1 MNALLQ
7 LWTRQAAPYR
17 RCASTTVLAP
27 AHTGATGM
35 RAALAFLI
43 GFLLL
48 AMACTNAM
56 ATPLTVQ
63 HALGTTTIAQT
74 PKRIITLFQGATD
87 ITVALGV
94 KPLAT
99 VESWTE
105 KPVYRYLRKD
115 LEGVPMVGLETQPS
129 LEDIARLKP
138 DLIIASKFR
147 NEKIYDLLSYIAP
160 TVAVEEIYEF
170 RENTRLIGQALHRQ
184 AAAQALLDKWDARL
198 AQTKKRLQDKF
209 GAAWPLSVSIV
220 DFRSDHVRIYL
231 ANSFA
236 GSVLADLG
244 FVWSEPFK
252 KSGWPLM
259 KLTSKESIPVMD
271 ADVFFVQMRSDS
283 RVVQNRYDDWSR
295 HLLWQQLKAVK
306 NKQVY
311 LVDNVYWSL
320 AGGIL
325 SANLMLDELEQLLH
339 APAGVQQ

>member
-1 MNALLQ
+1 MNATSQ
-7 LWTRQAAPYR
+7 LWARQTASNPGRVRTIVLAAVHAGSAGR
-17 RCASTTVLAP
+17 RSLGMRIWFLLTVL
-27 AHTGATGM
+27 
-35 RAALAFLI
+35 
-43 GFLLL
+43 
-48 AMACTNAM
+48 ACTNAM
-56 ATPLTVQ
+56 AAPFTVQ
-63 HALGTTTIAQT
+63 HALGVTTIPDT
-74 PKRIITLFQGATD
+74 PQRVITLFQGATD
-87 ITVALGV
+87 IAVALGV

-99 VESWTE
+99 VESWAE

-160 TVAVEEIYEF
+160 TVAVDEVYQF
-170 RENTRLIGQALHRQ
+170 RDNTRLIGQALNRQ
-184 AAAQALLDKWDARL
+184 SQAQVLLDKWDARL
-198 AQTKKRLQDKF
+198 AQTKRRLQDKF
-209 GAAWPLSVSIV
+209 GAAWPLSVSIL

-244 FVWSEPFK
+244 FVWSEPFR

-283 RVVQNRYDDWSR
+283 RVVQNRYEDWSR
-295 HLLWQQLKAVK
+295 HLLWQQLTAVK

-325 SANLMLDELEQLLH
+325 SANLMLDELEQLLGS
-339 APAGVQQ
+339 PAGLQK

>member
-1 MNALLQ
+1 MNVLSQ
-7 LWTRQAAPYR
+7 LWIRQT
-17 RCASTTVLAP
+17 ASNSGRVRTIVLAA
-27 AHTGATGM
+27 AHACSTGWRSYRM
-35 RAALAFLI
+35 RI
-43 GFLLL
+43 WLLL
-48 AMACTNAM
+48 SVLAGTNAM
-56 ATPLTVQ
+56 AAPFTVP
-63 HALGTTTIAQT
+63 HALGVTTVPDT
-74 PKRIITLFQGATD
+74 PERVITLFQGATD
-87 ITVALGV
+87 IAVALGV

-105 KPVYRYLRKD
+105 KPVYRYLRKN

-160 TVAVEEIYEF
+160 TVAVDEVYQF
-170 RENTRLIGQALHRQ
+170 RDNTRLIGQALNRQ
-184 AAAQALLDKWDARL
+184 SQAQVLLDKWDTRL
-198 AQTKKRLQDKF
+198 AQTKRRLQDKF
-209 GAAWPLSVSIV
+209 GAAWPLSVSIL

-244 FVWSEPFK
+244 FVWSEPFR

-283 RVVQNRYDDWSR
+283 RVVQNRYEDWSR
-295 HLLWQQLKAVK
+295 HLLWQQLAAVK

-311 LVDNVYWSL
+311 QVDNVYWSL

-325 SANLMLDELEQLLH
+325 SANLMLDELEQLLDS
-339 APAGVQQ
+339 PAGLQK

>member
-1 MNALLQ
+1 MNAISQ
-7 LWTRQAAPYR
+7 LWTRQTVSFPGHAGTMANAATDTGSAGR
-17 RCASTTVLAP
+17 RP
-27 AHTGATGM
+27 QRMHM
-35 RAALAFLI
+35 W
-43 GFLLL
+43 FLLL
-48 AMACTNAM
+48 VLACTDVM
-56 ATPLTVQ
+56 ATSFTVQ
-63 HALGTTTIAQT
+63 HALGTTTIADT
-74 PKRIITLFQGATD
+74 PQRVITLFQGATD

-105 KPVYRYLRKD
+105 KPVYQYLRKE
-115 LEGVPMVGLETQPS
+115 LEGVSMVGLETQPS

-160 TVAVEEIYEF
+160 TVALDEVYEF
-170 RENTRLIGQALHRQ
+170 RENTRLIGQALNRQ
-184 AAAQALLDKWDARL
+184 PQAQVLLDKWDARL

-209 GAAWPLSVSIV
+209 GAAWPLSVSIL
-220 DFRSDHVRIYL
+220 DFRSDHVRVYL

-244 FVWSEPFK
+244 FVWSEQFQ

-283 RVVQNRYDDWSR
+283 QSVQNRYEDWSR
-295 HLLWQQLKAVK
+295 HLLWQQLTAVK

-311 LVDNVYWSL
+311 LVSNVYWSL

-325 SANLMLDELEQLLH
+325 SANLMLDELEQLLD
-339 APAGVQQ
+339 AATGPQQ